1 MRAVVTDPRRG
12 QLVRPGKD
20 EEIENDG
27 GHPEKE
33 TDGGKHGE
41 LAPDQLRTPGPHLE
55 DQGVG
60 RHQKEQGNG
69 EWLCQDRLGQTQ
81 AGSQENQKKQTS

>member
-1 MRAVVTDPRRG
+1 MVTDARRG
-12 QLVRPGKD
+12 QLVRPGTD

-41 LAPDQLRTPGPHLE
+41 LAPAQLRAPGPHVE
-55 DQGVG
+55 DPGVG

-69 EWLCQDRLGQTQ
+69 ERLCQNRLGQTP
-81 AGSQENQKKQTS
+81 AGHQENPQQPTS

>member
-1 MRAVVTDPRRG
+1 VVRAVVTDPRRG

-33 TDGGKHGE
+33 TDGGKHG
-41 LAPDQLRTPGPHLE
+41 
-55 DQGVG
+55 
-60 RHQKEQGNG
+60 
-69 EWLCQDRLGQTQ
+69 
-81 AGSQENQKKQTS
+81 